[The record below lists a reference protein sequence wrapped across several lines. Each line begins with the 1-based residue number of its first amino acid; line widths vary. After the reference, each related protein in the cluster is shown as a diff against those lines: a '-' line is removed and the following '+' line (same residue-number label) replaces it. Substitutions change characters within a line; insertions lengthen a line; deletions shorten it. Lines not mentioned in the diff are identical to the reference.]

1 MLIETNINLPVDEDK
16 VLWYSI
22 SRGDKKA
29 FNDLFMKYYT
39 LLYGYSRCYV
49 SAEDAEEVLQE
60 MMVWLWENRK
70 TFVLNTTSS
79 LRSYLFTSVKHRCL
93 NVLRR
98 QEKERDEVSTWFGQE
113 QDAFYEFIDLS
124 AIREL
129 KILIQEAIAE
139 LPSSYREVF
148 IMHRFHNK
156 TRPEI
161 AKMLNVSVK
170 TVDYRIQ
177 HSLKILRVKLK
188 DYLFIL
194 AIYGFIL

>member
-22 SRGDKKA
+22 SRGDEKA

-148 IMHRFHNK
+148 VMHRFHNK
-156 TRPEI
+156 TRSEI
-161 AKMLNVSVK
+161 AKTLNVSVK

>member
-1 MLIETNINLPVDEDK
+1 MLIEVNINLPADEDK
-16 VLWYSI
+16 ALWHSI
-22 SRGDKKA
+22 SKGDKKA
-29 FNDLFMKYYT
+29 FNDFFMKYYT

-79 LRSYLFTSVKHRCL
+79 LRHYLFTSVKHRCL

-113 QDAFYEFIDLS
+113 QDAFYEFVDLS
-124 AIREL
+124 AISEL
-129 KILIQEAIAE
+129 KTLIQEAIAE
-139 LPSSYREVF
+139 LPPSYCEVF
-148 IMHRFHNK
+148 VMHRFQNK

-161 AKMLNVSVK
+161 AEMLNVSVK

-188 DYLFIL
+188 DYLPIL